1 MKNDFLL
8 HFFKDDNGCETL
20 RVIHYSLKLLIE
32 DEDDINVGTVFLY
45 RENPNDPF
53 KITKMENIIN
63 LRPVYKFLKSQKIP
77 FIEI

>member
-20 RVIHYSLKLLIE
+20 RVIHYSLKLLNE
-32 DEDDINVGTVFLY
+32 DEDDINVGTIFLY